1 MRASDVRCAP
11 PPRASRGCRSPH
23 AATQLAG
30 PPRTAR
36 AWPCTGRG
44 EETIVGSSMSEPA
57 CACWCESL
65 GDPAEEVE
73 QEHVAVQTPQK
84 GLSKKKG
91 RT

>member
-1 MRASDVRCAP
+1 
-11 PPRASRGCRSPH
+11 
-23 AATQLAG
+23 
-30 PPRTAR
+30 
-36 AWPCTGRG
+36 
-44 EETIVGSSMSEPA
+44 MSEPA